1 MADKGQDKYLIL
13 DKQGKPLAG
22 AEGKTTPQQK
32 TMVLTVDE
40 DALEMLLGYD
50 YVQLL
55 PSASQMQPMEARI
68 LGGRGNRL
76 EVEKLHSIDDNI
88 RQNLRMPVRFL
99 SYLYPL
105 SGLWDGRR
113 EIVSHDLSCGGI
125 AFYSRQQLREGEK
138 VEVVIPIT
146 TEPLVLRARILR
158 QKSSPSGI
166 FLYAACFDNLTPGEE
181 AMVREAVFG
190 LQIDAVG

>member
-1 MADKGQDKYLIL
+1 MADKDKYLIL

-40 DALEMLLGYD
+40 SALEMLLSQE
-50 YVQLL
+50 YVQLVS
-55 PSASQMQPMEARI
+55 SASHVAPVEARI
-68 LGGRGNRL
+68 LGGRGDRL
-76 EVEKLHSIDDNI
+76 EVEKLRSIDDGI

-138 VEVVIPIT
+138 VEIVVPIT
-146 TEPLVLRARILR
+146 SEPLVLRARILR
-158 QKSSPSGI
+158 QKNTPAGI
-166 FLYAACFDNLTPGEE
+166 FLYAAAFDNLTPGEE
-181 AMVREAVFG
+181 AMVREAVFS

>member
-1 MADKGQDKYLIL
+1 MADKDKYLIL

-32 TMVLTVDE
+32 TMVLTVEETMLD
-40 DALEMLLGYD
+40 MLLGYD
-50 YVQLL
+50 YVQLVS
-55 PSASQMQPMEARI
+55 SASHVPPVEARI
-68 LGGRGNRL
+68 LGGRGDRL
-76 EVEKLHSIDDNI
+76 EVEKLRSIDDNI

-105 SGLWDGRR
+105 SGLWEGRR
-113 EIVSHDLSCGGI
+113 EIVSNDLSCGGI
-125 AFYSRQQLREGEK
+125 AFYSRQPLQEGEK

-166 FLYAACFDNLTPGEE
+166 VLYAAAFDNLTPGEE
-181 AMVREAVFG
+181 AMVREAVFS